1 MNPMFTYV
9 LMCLPFIITV
19 LVLDMWVLKTR
30 VTLQR
35 RTWIVIGILLAFT
48 LVFDQFMER
57 YIYIPNPAKSLLL
70 LGAMPIEDLSYTIV
84 AVIGMGMLVTNGEK
98 RK

>member
-1 MNPMFTYV
+1 MFTYS
-9 LMCLPFIITV
+9 LMCLPFVLGV

-30 VTLQR
+30 VARMRQ
-35 RTWIVIGILLAFT
+35 TWTVVAVLLLCTLAF
-48 LVFDQFMER
+48 DQLMER
-57 YIYIPNPAKSLLL
+57 YIYIPNPDKSLLL

-84 AVIGMGMLVTNGEK
+84 AVIGMGMLVRYGEK

>member
-1 MNPMFTYV
+1 MLTYA
-9 LMCLPFIITV
+9 LMCLPFMAAV

-35 RTWIVIGILLAFT
+35 RTWAVIAVLLVFT

-57 YIYIPNPAKSLLL
+57 YIYLPNPGKTLLL

-84 AVIGMGMLVTNGEK
+84 GVIGMGMLVTYGEK